1 MSAEDIEASKAPL
14 MDHLIELRSR
24 LIKALLGFGVAFIF
38 CFFFAKQIYNVLVWP
53 FVWIAG
59 PENSKFIY
67 TALLEYFLT
76 QLKLALFGAGFIS
89 FPIVATQ
96 IYKFVAPGLYKHERG
111 AFLPYL
117 IATPFF
123 FVLGS
128 MLVYFVV
135 LPMLVRFSLGM
146 QQMGGPETAQIQL
159 LPKVGEYLS
168 LMMSLIF
175 AFGIA
180 FQLPVIL
187 TLLGRIGIITSKQL
201 REKRRYFIVVAFI
214 IAAVLTPPDV
224 LSQASL
230 AMPLLALYEGS
241 IIAVAMV
248 EKKAATAKAAA
259 AGPAGDPAAAEAQSG
274 RVGPLRCSKSRPF
287 GLLDARLCRHDSGMA
302 RHARHQIDPRQPAAF
317 DAGLKRRGLAPLSA
331 SLLAIDEKRRAA
343 ILASEQAQARRNAA
357 SKEIGDAKKAKDEA
371 RASKLM
377 AEVAELKT
385 TMPEL
390 EAAAKAADEELAKEL
405 AAIPNLPLDEVPD
418 GTDEHGNVQRAVF
431 GKARNYGFAPKPH
444 DDLGGALGYM
454 DFEAAAKLS
463 GARFVVL
470 KKGLARLERA
480 IGQFML
486 DLHTNEHGYT
496 EINPPLLVRNEV
508 MFGTGQLPKFE
519 DDQFWAIKGELLVA
533 AR

>member
-53 FVWIAG
+53 FVWVAG

-128 MLVYFVV
+128 LLVYFVV

-146 QQMGGPETAQIQL
+146 QQLSGPETAQIQL
-159 LPKVGEYLS
+159 LPKVGEFLS
-168 LMMSLIF
+168 LTMSLIF

-187 TLLGRIGIITSKQL
+187 TLLGRIGILTSKQL

-230 AMPLLALYEGS
+230 ALPLLLLYEGS
-241 IIAVAMV
+241 IIAVAIV
-248 EKKAATAKAAA
+248 EKKAAASRNDASLRSPATRRQSGGVGSSHRRPAAGIQYAAA
-259 AGPAGDPAAAEAQSG
+259 SQ
-274 RVGPLRCSKSRPF
+274 F
-287 GLLDARLCRHDSGMA
+287 
-302 RHARHQIDPRQPAAF
+302 
-317 DAGLKRRGLAPLSA
+317 
-331 SLLAIDEKRRAA
+331 
-343 ILASEQAQARRNAA
+343 
-357 SKEIGDAKKAKDEA
+357 
-371 RASKLM
+371 
-377 AEVAELKT
+377 
-385 TMPEL
+385 
-390 EAAAKAADEELAKEL
+390 
-405 AAIPNLPLDEVPD
+405 
-418 GTDEHGNVQRAVF
+418 
-431 GKARNYGFAPKPH
+431 PH
-444 DDLGGALGYM
+444 
-454 DFEAAAKLS
+454 
-463 GARFVVL
+463 
-470 KKGLARLERA
+470 
-480 IGQFML
+480 
-486 DLHTNEHGYT
+486 
-496 EINPPLLVRNEV
+496 
-508 MFGTGQLPKFE
+508 
-519 DDQFWAIKGELLVA
+519 
-533 AR
+533 

>member
-24 LIKALLGFGVAFIF
+24 LIKALLGFGIAFIF

-53 FVWIAG
+53 FVWVAG

-76 QLKLALFGAGFIS
+76 QLKLAMFGAGFIS

-146 QQMGGPETAQIQL
+146 QQLSGPETAQIQL
-159 LPKVGEYLS
+159 LPKVGEFLS
-168 LMMSLIF
+168 LTMSLIF

-187 TLLGRIGIITSKQL
+187 TLLGRIGIITSRQL

-230 AMPLLALYEGS
+230 AIPLLALYEGS
-241 IIAVAMV
+241 IIAVRIV
-248 EKKAATAKAAA
+248 EKKAAA
-259 AGPAGDPAAAEAQSG
+259 
-274 RVGPLRCSKSRPF
+274 
-287 GLLDARLCRHDSGMA
+287 
-302 RHARHQIDPRQPAAF
+302 
-317 DAGLKRRGLAPLSA
+317 
-331 SLLAIDEKRRAA
+331 
-343 ILASEQAQARRNAA
+343 AQAAKGGPTA
-357 SKEIGDAKKAKDEA
+357 SPPPPEA
-371 RASKLM
+371 NP
-377 AEVAELKT
+377 AE
-385 TMPEL
+385 
-390 EAAAKAADEELAKEL
+390 
-405 AAIPNLPLDEVPD
+405 
-418 GTDEHGNVQRAVF
+418 
-431 GKARNYGFAPKPH
+431 
-444 DDLGGALGYM
+444 
-454 DFEAAAKLS
+454 
-463 GARFVVL
+463 
-470 KKGLARLERA
+470 
-480 IGQFML
+480 
-486 DLHTNEHGYT
+486 
-496 EINPPLLVRNEV
+496 
-508 MFGTGQLPKFE
+508 
-519 DDQFWAIKGELLVA
+519 
-533 AR
+533 